1 MIMVRRTQE
10 NRDFRTEYILMTFT
24 EIKNIIQSIAQDMWR
39 NDNAVLKCEVGTC
52 AMSRGMYEREHMHEA
67 AGIRV
72 YGSRENS

>member
-1 MIMVRRTQE
+1 
-10 NRDFRTEYILMTFT
+10 
-24 EIKNIIQSIAQDMWR
+24 MWR